1 MTVKFNRALAS
12 TFFSAPDH
20 TGLTIPASP
29 TTWALG
35 IVVCFDGLTTGDNP
49 QYLVSTKSTGQAG
62 AFNLAYLTD
71 SAATAA
77 QRNRLSMYFNTL
89 STPTLVTAND
99 NRAGDKWLFVFQ
111 QTGTTITV
119 RRCPILAAMP
129 TDGSAVVADGTAE
142 RNAVLDGSG
151 LWLGARANLT
161 ADRMCDQSIGRVFF
175 MADTLS
181 DLEVAKLAHGMEITD
196 LGKATLWYARL
207 DNADDFSNR
216 GSLPIAFTK
225 NGPIA
230 TSESQPA
237 FGYSAAIAKPVMNG
251 APAIVGAQVGQAASY
266 TPAGA
271 SNSAGRTQEW
281 YVAGVL
287 VGTASTYTPVAADA
301 GKDLVVRQ
309 IEANAAGSVSADS
322 APTTIPAV
330 ATDTVDLIP
339 GIAERIYQRIGT
351 TAAVPFEGAY
361 AGTKPT
367 SIEYQLYAEDGVT
380 VVRPWGVI
388 AGATIANG
396 TWSGLPSVP
405 QGGMYRRAVRSK
417 NGSTVLA
424 TSAVGAELFG
434 VGDLFAYAGSSSAE
448 KRFDSTSGTG
458 FVAAANVRKYSSAG
472 WGKFGTNGCGII
484 EANGFAQKAGVPVGL
499 IDYGYGG
506 STLAQWIT
514 LTHARWTNFRNAI
527 NAVGGKIAGVLIFIG
542 SNDAADNLIVSRA
555 QHAANLRTLISRIRL
570 HTEQLDLPIL
580 ISGFN
585 RRTSSTADT
594 QANFVR
600 MAEND
605 VGNDEDVCHVQTL
618 DLLLS
623 GDGVHLSTAAAGFP
637 ASANRNVAV
646 FGAFVYDGVYRRGPA
661 IVGMAINGTSGV
673 VELVH
678 RNGSDI
684 TPAAGITGFVAS
696 DVQGVAIEITAA
708 VRVDAT
714 HIGLTFASTPAA
726 LTYLAGAAPAVGTP
740 VFDNGA
746 TALPMHVQ
754 AEPLAAADTTVPT
767 FQGELAASVT
777 ADSITVSWAGTTSAD
792 NVAVVRREYRIGG
805 TGQYVA
811 ATAAEEGSKSH
822 TFTNLAAGTAY
833 QIDVRC
839 VDSSGNVSA
848 AIRIVPTTSAAPV
861 VQVNYVRCILASRD
875 GTPHLNLANVDW
887 ALFRS
892 LSPAS
897 FGAPLAQ
904 GRHSMGSGNAA
915 FEVTVPAATV
925 PSGEYMLVLAES
937 NGTMTL
943 ASPISV
949 GQ

>member
-1 MTVKFNRALAS
+1 MTVKLDRALA
-12 TFFSAPDH
+12 TTYFSAPDH
-20 TGLTIPASP
+20 SGLTIPASP

-49 QYLVSTKSTGQAG
+49 QYLVSTKMTAQSG

-71 SAATAA
+71 AAATAA
-77 QRNRLSMYFNTL
+77 HRNRLVMYFNTL

-129 TDGSAVVADGTAE
+129 TDGSAVVADGSAD
-142 RNAVLDGSG
+142 RNAVLDGAG
-151 LWLGARANLT
+151 LWLGARANLS

-175 MADTLS
+175 MADTLT
-181 DLEVAKLAHGMEITD
+181 DLEVAKLAHGMEVTD
-196 LGKATLWYARL
+196 LGKAPLWYARL
-207 DNADDFSNR
+207 DNADDFANR
-216 GSLPIAFTK
+216 GSLPIDFTR
-225 NGPIA
+225 NGPVT
-230 TSESQPA
+230 TSQSQPA
-237 FGYSAAIAKPVMNG
+237 FGYAAPVAKPVMSG

-271 SNSAGRTQEW
+271 SNSAGRTQQW

-322 APTTIPAV
+322 APATIAAG
-330 ATDTVDLIP
+330 ATDTVDLIS
-339 GIAERIYQRIGT
+339 GMAERIYQRLGAS
-351 TAAVPFEGAY
+351 AAVPFEGAY
-361 AGTKPT
+361 TGTKPT
-367 SIEYQLYAEDGVT
+367 SIEYQLYADDGVT
-380 VVRPWGVI
+380 VVRPWTLI

-396 TWSGLPSVP
+396 TWAGLPSVP

-458 FVAAANVRKYSSAG
+458 FVAAANVRKYSAG
-472 WGKFGTNGCGII
+472 AWAKFGTNGCGII

-499 IDYGYGG
+499 IDCGYGG

-514 LTHARWTNFRNAI
+514 VTHARWINFRNAI
-527 NAVGGKIAGVLIFIG
+527 NAVGGKVAGVLIFAG
-542 SNDAADNLIVSRA
+542 SNDAADNLVVSRA
-555 QHAANLRTLISRIRL
+555 QHGANLRTLISRIRT
-570 HTEQLDLPIL
+570 HTEQPDLPML
-580 ISGFN
+580 VSGFN
-585 RRTSSTADT
+585 RRTSSTTDA

-637 ASANRNVAV
+637 AGANRNVAV

-661 IVGMAINGTSGV
+661 IVGATINGTSGV
-673 VELVH
+673 VQLAH
-678 RNGSDI
+678 RNGDDF
-684 TPAAGITGFVAS
+684 TPAAGITGFVAL
-696 DVQGVAIEITAA
+696 DVQGLPIAITAA

-714 HIGLTFASTPAA
+714 HIALTFASTPTA

-746 TALPMHVQ
+746 VVLPMHAQ
-754 AEPLAAADTTVPT
+754 AEPLAAS
-767 FQGELAASVT
+767 E
-777 ADSITVSWAGTTSAD
+777 
-792 NVAVVRREYRIGG
+792 
-805 TGQYVA
+805 
-811 ATAAEEGSKSH
+811 
-822 TFTNLAAGTAY
+822 
-833 QIDVRC
+833 
-839 VDSSGNVSA
+839 
-848 AIRIVPTTSAAPV
+848 APV
-861 VQVNYVRCILASRD
+861 NYIRCILTLRD
-875 GTPHLNLANVDW
+875 GTPHLNLASVDW
-887 ALFRS
+887 ALFRD

-897 FGAPLAQ
+897 FAAPLTQ
-904 GRHSMGSGNAA
+904 GTHTMVSGSAA
-915 FEVTVPAATV
+915 FEVPVPAAVV
-925 PSGEYMLVLAES
+925 PPGDYMLVLAES

-943 ASPISV
+943 ASPITV